1 MPEPAGA
8 RAKNLHRWTL
18 FPRRPATS
26 CKQITQQLHN
36 VRYKPHIT
44 RRKSSQVT
52 RYLLR
57 LMPQAMNAFAAGDE
71 WRTAPLLNM
80 LLLLLLLLLPP
91 PLPPEASAESSSFS
105 SLSSSHHNAHKA

>member
-1 MPEPAGA
+1 MTF
-8 RAKNLHRWTL
+8 KLN
-18 FPRRPATS
+18 
-26 CKQITQQLHN
+26 
-36 VRYKPHIT
+36 
-44 RRKSSQVT
+44 KSSQVT

-91 PLPPEASAESSSFS
+91 PPPEASAEKYFIFFAFF
-105 SLSSSHHNAHKA
+105 LAP